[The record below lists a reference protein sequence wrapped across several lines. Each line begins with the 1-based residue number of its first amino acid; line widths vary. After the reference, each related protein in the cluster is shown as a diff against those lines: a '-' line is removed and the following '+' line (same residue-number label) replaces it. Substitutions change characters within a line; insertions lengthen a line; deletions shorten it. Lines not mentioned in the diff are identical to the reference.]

1 MENNQERK
9 TNNATMIEW
18 QDRSVGQTP
27 FWSFDY
33 WDFGYR
39 KLEMSRTP
47 TTGVP
52 KSRNV
57 KSQYN
62 LNRWIKEKYGSS
74 IQEEDVA
81 KDHAFAN

>member
-1 MENNQERK
+1 
-9 TNNATMIEW
+9 MIEW
-18 QDRSVGQTP
+18 KDRSVGQTP
-27 FWSFDY
+27 FQSFDY
-33 WDFGYR
+33 RDFGYW

-52 KSRNV
+52 KSRNA

-62 LNRWIKEKYGSS
+62 LNHWIKDKYGLS
-74 IQEEDVA
+74 IQEEDVE